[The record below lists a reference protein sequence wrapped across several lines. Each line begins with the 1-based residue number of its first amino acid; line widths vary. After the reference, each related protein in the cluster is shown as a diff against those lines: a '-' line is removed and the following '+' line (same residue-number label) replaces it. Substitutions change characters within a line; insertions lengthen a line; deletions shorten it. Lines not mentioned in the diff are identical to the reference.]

1 MGRRKR
7 RGGRTLD
14 AVLLV
19 DKPQGPT
26 SFDVVQ
32 RVRRALNVDKA
43 GHCGTLDPM
52 ATGLLVICTGRA
64 TRLVQYLTGRDKSY
78 TATVKLGVATDTLD
92 AEGTVTRTDAPEKV
106 AAVDA
111 DAFEAALAGFRG
123 PITQTPPMYSAIK
136 IDGRPLYERAR
147 AGEVVEVPS
156 REVTIF
162 ELTAS
167 AARPPD
173 FDFAARCSKGT
184 YVRTLAA
191 DIAGTFDLGGHL
203 TALRRTAI
211 GDLPV
216 SDAMTLAEIEADPEA
231 AVRTAVSMANAIS
244 WMPSI
249 ELEPD
254 EVLRVRQG
262 KRLQRAPIDP
272 GLHRAL
278 DADGHLV
285 ALMEPAD
292 EGLKVHRGFPPPSP
306 VVER

>member
-32 RVRRALNVDKA
+32 RVRRALNIDKA

-64 TRLVQYLTGRDKSY
+64 TRLVQYLTGRDKAY
-78 TATVKLGVATDTLD
+78 TATVELGVATDTLD
-92 AEGTVTRTDAPEKV
+92 AEGTVTRTDAPDAV
-106 AAVDA
+106 ARVDA
-111 DAFEAALAGFRG
+111 EAFAAALDGFRG
-123 PITQTPPMYSAIK
+123 TITQTPPMYSAIK
-136 IDGRPLYERAR
+136 VDGRRLHESAR
-147 AGEVVEVPS
+147 AGEVVEIPS

-162 ELTAS
+162 ELTAGE
-167 AARPPD
+167 ARPPH

-191 DIAGTFDLGGHL
+191 DIAETFELGGHL

-211 GDLPV
+211 GEFPV
-216 SDAMTLAEIEADPEA
+216 SDALTLAAIEADPEL
-231 AVRTAVSMANAIS
+231 AVRSAISMANAIG
-244 WMPSI
+244 WMPM
-249 ELEPD
+249 LALDAD
-254 EVLRVRQG
+254 EVVRVRQG
-262 KRLQRAPIDP
+262 KRLQRTLADA

-285 ALMEPAD
+285 ALMQPD
-292 EGLKVHRGFPPPSP
+292 DDGLRVHRGFPPPTP
-306 VVER
+306 VAER

>member
-1 MGRRKR
+1 MGRRRR
-7 RGGRTLD
+7 RGGRNLD

-64 TRLVQYLTGRDKSY
+64 TRLVQYLTGRDKAY

-92 AEGTVTRTDAPEKV
+92 AEGAVVRTDAPE
-106 AAVDA
+106 AVGRVSA
-111 DAFEAALAGFRG
+111 DAFAAALDAFRG

-136 IDGRPLYERAR
+136 VDGRPLHERAR

-156 REVTIF
+156 RDVTIF
-162 ELTAS
+162 ELTAG
-167 AARPPD
+167 AARPPS
-173 FDFAARCSKGT
+173 FDFTARCSKGT
-184 YVRTLAA
+184 YIRTLAA

-211 GDLPV
+211 GALPV
-216 SDAMTLAEIEADPEA
+216 SDALPLATIEADPEA
-231 AVRTAVSMANAIS
+231 CVRAAISMADAVD
-244 WMPSI
+244 WMPT
-249 ELEPD
+249 LTLD
-254 EVLRVRQG
+254 ESEVVRVRQG
-262 KRLQRAPIDP
+262 KRLRRAPMEA
-272 GLHRAL
+272 GLHRVL
-278 DADGHLV
+278 DANGHLV
-285 ALMEPAD
+285 ALMQPAD
-292 EGLKVHRGFPPPSP
+292 DGLKVHRGFPPPTP
-306 VVER
+306 AA